1 MPPGAAAACENAAR
15 AVPKAGLRAAKGA
28 NALRLFQERFTPAA
42 NCGKVADLIEQAAKE
57 RT

>member
-1 MPPGAAAACENAAR
+1 MPPGDAAACGNAASD
-15 AVPKAGLRAAKGA
+15 VPEAGLRAPKGA
-28 NALRLFQERFTPAA
+28 NALRLFQERFTPAV